1 MGGGQDAAT
10 RPTVCRKISLTRLIK
25 PQTSIV
31 LRNPAKPHSFLRL
44 TGTGR
49 PREGGGVWLSV
60 PPPQILW
67 GDGLS
72 RSRSWSPGHLLR
84 LPSALTQPS
93 LPPLSVQF
101 VGRQCCLTGQ
111 KRLLLSS
118 CAWPAFGCGLDD
130 SGWEFMYY
138 CLERVIFFT
147 ATQPI
152 LPL

>member
-1 MGGGQDAAT
+1 M
-10 RPTVCRKISLTRLIK
+10 ISDLKKRILEYWK
-25 PQTSIV
+25 GEGLDV
-31 LRNPAKPHSFLRL
+31 L
-44 TGTGR
+44 
-49 PREGGGVWLSV
+49 
-60 PPPQILW
+60 
-67 GDGLS
+67 
-72 RSRSWSPGHLLR
+72 SPGHLLR